1 VEWEYAPRQV
11 ADLLAEGEIQLVDV
25 RERYEFEAGHVT
37 GADPIALGEL
47 SSRADEL
54 DANLPLV
61 FYCRSGAR
69 SGMATQAFRRAGF
82 DAYNMRGGLLEWQAS
97 NLPLDPPDGYVAE
110 S

>member
-1 VEWEYAPRQV
+1 MEWEYAPRQV
-11 ADLLAEGEIQLVDV
+11 ADLLAEGEIRLVDV
-25 RERYEFEAGHVT
+25 REPYEFEAGHIT
-37 GADPIALGEL
+37 GADHIALGEL

-54 DANLPLV
+54 NANLPLV

-97 NLPLDPPDGYVAE
+97 NLPLDPTDGYVAE
-110 S
+110 H